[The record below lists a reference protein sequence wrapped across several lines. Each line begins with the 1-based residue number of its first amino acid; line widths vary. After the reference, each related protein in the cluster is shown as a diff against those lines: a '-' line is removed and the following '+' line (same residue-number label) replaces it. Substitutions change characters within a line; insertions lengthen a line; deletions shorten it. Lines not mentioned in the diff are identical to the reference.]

1 MPNQTTV
8 YSAIGIGLTLSL
20 IGLGP
25 AQADTLTDVAGKYRI
40 EPSSHVGFRVEQAGG
55 NGIKGNFRRF
65 RGTFRIDGHD
75 IAKSNVDFTLMPASV
90 QTGEPGMEDFLRS
103 DAIFDVATY
112 PEIVF
117 RSTRVTRTGPNS
129 ARVEGNL
136 TARGQTRK
144 TAFIATVGDHNAR
157 NISFRVQG
165 RLMRSAF
172 GMDAGEPMYSNMV
185 HLDMQFRG
193 SRS

>member
-8 YSAIGIGLTLSL
+8 SSAIGVGLTLTF
-20 IGLGP
+20 IGLSGP
-25 AQADTLTDVAGKYRI
+25 AQADTLNDVAGKYRI
-40 EPSSHVGFRVEQAGG
+40 EPSSHVGFRVGQVGG
-55 NGIKGNFRRF
+55 NGINGNFRRF

-75 IAKSNVDFTLMPASV
+75 IGKSNVDFTLMPASV
-90 QTGEPGMEDFLRS
+90 QTGEARVENFLRS

-117 RSTRVTRTGPNS
+117 RSTSVTRTGPNS

-136 TARGQTRK
+136 TAHGRTLK
-144 TAFIATVGDHNAR
+144 TAFIATVGQHNAR
-157 NISFRVQG
+157 NITFRVQG

-172 GMDAGEPMYSNMV
+172 GMDAGEPMYSNLV
-185 HLDMQFRG
+185 DLDMQFHG
-193 SRS
+193 SR